1 MHTKRKLEHAL
12 KTAKRIPIDK
22 DTKIIMF
29 SDMHRGD
36 NSLSDEFAHNQNLYR
51 YALEHYY
58 REGFTY
64 MELGDGDEMWEHKH
78 FRHIRYAHSDIFMLL
93 KRFYEEGRFEMLY
106 GNHNMELKHHT
117 SVKRNLYHYKDEYT
131 NQKVPLFPG
140 IKVRESILLEHTS
153 GRDILLIHGH
163 QGDFT
168 NDQLWLMN
176 RFFMRYFWRFMHIVG
191 FRNPAS
197 PAKNIHHR
205 HTLEKRFSKWI
216 AELDQMLIMGHTH
229 RPKFANHGEL
239 PYFNTGTCVH
249 PRNIT
254 GIEICNDKIQLV
266 EWKIGICEDGVL
278 QVQRR
283 VIRGPRLIMDI

>member
-1 MHTKRKLEHAL
+1 MHTKKKLEHAY
-12 KTAKRIPIDK
+12 KSAKRIPIDK

-29 SDMHRGD
+29 SDAHRGD
-36 NSLSDEFAHNQNLYR
+36 NSLSDEFAHNQTLYR

-64 MELGDGDEMWEHKH
+64 IELGDGDELWEHKH
-78 FRHIRYAHSDIFMLL
+78 FRHIRYAHSDIFILL
-93 KRFYEEGRFEMLY
+93 KRFFDAGRFHMIY
-106 GNHNMELKHHT
+106 GNHNMEFKHNHN
-117 SVKRNLYHYKDEYT
+117 VKRHLYDYRDEYSGK
-131 NQKVPLFPG
+131 KVPLFPG
-140 IKVRESILLEHTS
+140 IEVLESIVLEHNS
-153 GRDILLIHGH
+153 GRDMLLLHGH

-205 HTLEKRFSKWI
+205 HVLEKRYSKWI
-216 AELDQMLIMGHTH
+216 DEHNQMLIMGHTH
-229 RPKFANHGEL
+229 RPKFANHGET
-239 PYFNTGTCVH
+239 PYFNTGCCVH

-254 GIEICNDKIQLV
+254 GIEICEDKIQLV
-266 EWKIGICEDGVL
+266 EWKIGICDNGLL

-283 VIRGPRLIMDI
+283 VIRGPRLLSDI

>member
-1 MHTKRKLEHAL
+1 MHTRKKLERAL
-12 KTAKRIPIDK
+12 KTAKRIPINK
-22 DTKIIMF
+22 DSKIIMF
-29 SDMHRGD
+29 SDTHRGD
-36 NSLSDEFAHNQNLYR
+36 NSVSDEFAHNQNLYK

-58 REGFTY
+58 REGYTY
-64 MELGDGDEMWEHKH
+64 IELGDGDEMWEHKH
-78 FRHIRYAHSDIFMLL
+78 FKHIRYAHSDIFILL
-93 KRFYEEGRFEMLY
+93 KKFYDDGRFEMIY
-106 GNHNMELKHHT
+106 GNHNMELKHHA
-117 SVKRNLYHYKDEYT
+117 SVRRNLYEYKDEYT
-131 NQKVPLFPG
+131 NKKVPLFPG
-140 IKVRESILLEHTS
+140 IEVHESIVLTCES

-168 NDQLWLMN
+168 NDQLWMMN

-205 HTLEKRFSKWI
+205 HTLEKRYSKWI
-216 AELDQMLIMGHTH
+216 SEMNQMIIMGHTH
-229 RPKFANHGEL
+229 RPKFADEDEL

-254 GIEICNDKIQLV
+254 GIEIKEGKIQLIS
-266 EWKIGICEDGVL
+266 WRIGFNKDGVL

-283 VIRGPRLIMDI
+283 VIRGPRSIQSI

>member
-1 MHTKRKLEHAL
+1 MHTKRKLERAYE
-12 KTAKRIPIDK
+12 TAKRMKIDK

-29 SDMHRGD
+29 SDTHRGD
-36 NSLSDEFAHNQNLYR
+36 NSLSDEFAHNQTLYR

-64 MELGDGDEMWEHKH
+64 IELGDGDELWEHKH
-78 FRHIRYAHSDIFMLL
+78 FRHIRYAHSDIFILL
-93 KRFYEEGRFEMLY
+93 KRFFDAGRFEMIY
-106 GNHNMELKHHT
+106 GNHNMEFKHHG
-117 SVKRNLYHYKDEYT
+117 SVRRNLYEYKDEYT
-131 NQKVPLFPG
+131 SNKVPLFPG
-140 IKVRESILLEHTS
+140 IEVLESIVLEHES
-153 GRDILLIHGH
+153 GRDMLLIHGH
-163 QGDFT
+163 QGDLT
-168 NDQLWLMN
+168 NDQLWMMN

-191 FRNPAS
+191 FKNPAS

-205 HTLEKRFSKWI
+205 HTLEKRYSKWI
-216 AELDQMLIMGHTH
+216 DEHNQMIIMGHTH

-254 GIEICNDKIQLV
+254 GIEISEDKIQLV
-266 EWKIGICEDGVL
+266 EWKVGICDNGVL

-283 VIRGPRLIMDI
+283 VIRGPRLISDI